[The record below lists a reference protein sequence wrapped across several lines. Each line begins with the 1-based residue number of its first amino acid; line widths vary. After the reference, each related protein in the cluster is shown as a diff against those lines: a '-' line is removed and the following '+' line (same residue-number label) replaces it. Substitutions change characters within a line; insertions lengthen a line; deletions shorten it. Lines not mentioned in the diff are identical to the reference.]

1 MASDMDYNLHKT
13 VGPSEIFPHTPL
25 SGRKDRK
32 EGQPAGQKKSGK
44 KSVTIGEKPASTD
57 DSEHDSEHGSDKK
70 TPKHHKTG
78 DHEID
83 CYA

>member
-1 MASDMDYNLHKT
+1 MNAMTSDMDYNLHKT
-13 VGPSEIFPHTPL
+13 IGPSEIFPHPPL

-32 EGQPAGQKKSGK
+32 KGQLSGQKKSGK
-44 KSVTIGEKPASTD
+44 KPMKIGEKTSSTD
-57 DSEHDSEHGSDKK
+57 DSEHDSDNK
-70 TPKHHKTG
+70 TPKHHKPG